1 MSIKVVNALK
11 YSGLFSIVF
20 FTIISCE
27 KEIESIGVNLVNNN
41 NFSTNKDTSEVITSN
56 ENITNVPASG
66 VAQYL
71 LGAYSD
77 NEFGTLKAS
86 VVSQLSLPANGDAY
100 NYGTNYA
107 IDSVLVSIPYQ
118 ATKEENLADGKPKF
132 SIDSV
137 FGNAD
142 VEFQLGIYELKTFL
156 NTLDPADPSKAAIY
170 YSDKEFQKG
179 DAPFYLGNFKVN
191 PNDTVS
197 YIKRYMPDGITGY
210 DIDTIKQADLSPSI
224 RIPLN
229 ESVIQQLFVDNAAGA
244 EFQSLDN
251 FQHYFRGLYI
261 EAEALTSNK
270 SHLISLDLTNAKVTI
285 YYSNDEDEG
294 TDTTDAGL
302 DLNGNDIKGEGVV
315 RVKHE
320 YAFPFGPIK
329 SNVLKRDYTVS
340 HQSGENRLYVQGA
353 AGSIATIE
361 LFNNENLEELQQNN
375 WLINDANLIFYVD
388 QGAASSIV
396 PEQLFIYNYDENL
409 QITDVM
415 TEGISAV
422 GGFLERDDN
431 GKPYRYVFKITDY
444 ISRLLKTDEPLDL
457 VKIGLKVYNPS
468 DTPTAITDLKI
479 REYSWTPKGVV
490 LFGHDTSFGD
500 KDKRVKLEISYS
512 KINN

>member
-11 YSGLFSIVF
+11 YLGLCSIVF

-41 NFSTNKDTSEVITSN
+41 NFSTNKDTSEVIIFN
-56 ENITNVPASG
+56 ENILNVPASG

-71 LGAYSD
+71 LGVYSD
-77 NEFGTLKAS
+77 NEFGTLNAS
-86 VVSQLSLPANGDAY
+86 IVSQLNLPATGEAY
-100 NYGTNYA
+100 NYGTNYG
-107 IDSVLVSIPYQ
+107 IDSVLMVIPYQ
-118 ATKEENLADGKPKF
+118 ATREDNLTDGKPKF

-137 FGNAD
+137 FGSPE

-156 NTLDPADPSKAAIY
+156 NTLDPTEPSKPAIY

-179 DAPFYLGNFKVN
+179 DTPFYSGNFKVN

-197 YIKRYMPDGITGY
+197 YIKRYMPNGITSY
-210 DIDTIKQADLSPSI
+210 DIDTIKQADLGPSI

-229 ESVIQQLFVDNAAGA
+229 KSTIQQLFVDNATAA

-251 FQHYFRGLYI
+251 FQHYFRGFYI
-261 EAEALTSNK
+261 EAKELTSNK
-270 SHLISLDLTNAKVTI
+270 SHLVSLAMANAKMSI

-294 TDTTDAGL
+294 TDTTVTGL
-302 DLNGNDIKGEGVV
+302 DLNENGINGEGIV
-315 RVKHE
+315 RVKHSYE
-320 YAFPFGPIK
+320 FAFGAIK

-340 HQSGENRLYVQGA
+340 HQSGEDRLYVQGA

-361 LFNNENLEELQQNN
+361 LFNNENLIELQQNN

-388 QGAASSIV
+388 QNAASSIA

-409 QITDVM
+409 QIADVM
-415 TEGISAV
+415 TEGIAAV
-422 GGFLERDDN
+422 GGLLERDAD

-444 ISRLLKTDEPLDL
+444 ISRLLKTYEPLDL

-468 DTPTAITDLKI
+468 DTPIAITDEKI

-490 LFGHDTSFGD
+490 LYGQDPSFG
-500 KDKRVKLEISYS
+500 DKRVKLEISYS
-512 KINN
+512 KLNN

>member
-11 YSGLFSIVF
+11 YSGLLSIVF

-27 KEIESIGVNLVNNN
+27 KEIESIGVNLVDNNT
-41 NFSTNKDTSEVITSN
+41 FSANKDNSEVITSN
-56 ENITNVPASG
+56 KNITNVPASG

-71 LGAYSD
+71 LGVYSD

-86 VVSQLSLPANGDAY
+86 IVSQLSIPANGDAY

-118 ATKEENLADGKPKF
+118 ATKEDNLADGKPKF

-156 NTLDPADPSKAAIY
+156 NTLDPNDPSKPAIY

-179 DAPFYLGNFKVN
+179 DTPFYLGNFKVN

-197 YIKRYMPDGITGY
+197 YIKRYMPNGITSY

-251 FQHYFRGLYI
+251 FQHYFRGFYI
-261 EAEALTSNK
+261 EAEELTSNN
-270 SHLISLDLTNAKVTI
+270 SHLISLNMTNAKMII
-285 YYSNDEDEG
+285 YYSKDEDEG
-294 TDTTDAGL
+294 ETV
-302 DLNGNDIKGEGVV
+302 DLNGNNVNGELGV
-315 RVKHE
+315 RTKHSYE
-320 YAFPFGPIK
+320 FAFGAIK

-388 QGAASSIV
+388 QDAASSIA

-415 TEGISAV
+415 TEGIAAL
-422 GGFLERDDN
+422 GGLLERDAE

-444 ISRLLKTDEPLDL
+444 MSRLLKTDEPLDL

-468 DTPTAITDLKI
+468 DTPTAITDVKI

-490 LFGHDTSFGD
+490 LFGHDPSFGD
-500 KDKRVKLEISYS
+500 KRIKLEIFYS

>member
-1 MSIKVVNALK
+1 MAIKVVNALK
-11 YSGLFSIVF
+11 YLGLFSIVF

-41 NFSTNKDTSEVITSN
+41 NFSTNKDTSEVLTSN
-56 ENITNVPASG
+56 ENITNVPANG

-71 LGAYSD
+71 LGVYSD

-86 VVSQLSLPANGDAY
+86 IVSQLSLPVTGESY

-118 ATKEENLADGKPKF
+118 ATKEANLSNGKPKF

-156 NTLDPADPSKAAIY
+156 NTLDPTDPSKPAIY
-170 YSDKEFQKG
+170 YSDKEFLKG
-179 DAPFYLGNFKVN
+179 DAPFYMGNFKVN

-197 YIKRYMPDGITGY
+197 YIKRYMPNGITAY

-229 ESVIQQLFVDNAAGA
+229 ESVIQQLFVDNASGS

-251 FQHYFRGLYI
+251 FQHYFRGFYI
-261 EAEALTSNK
+261 EAEELTSNK
-270 SHLISLDLTNAKVTI
+270 SHLISLDMTNAKMII
-285 YYSNDEDEG
+285 YYSKDEDEG
-294 TDTTDAGL
+294 ATV
-302 DLNGNDIKGEGVV
+302 DLNGNNVNGELGV
-315 RVKHE
+315 RTKHSYE
-320 YAFPFGPIK
+320 FAFGAIK

-340 HQSGENRLYVQGA
+340 HQSGEDKLYVQGA

-388 QGAASSIV
+388 QDAASSIA

-409 QITDVM
+409 QIADVM

-444 ISRLLKTDEPLDL
+444 MSKLLKTDEPLDL
-457 VKIGLKVYNPS
+457 VKIGLKVYNSS
-468 DTPTAITDLKI
+468 DTPTASADVKI

-490 LFGHDTSFGD
+490 LFGHDPSFGD
-500 KDKRVKLEISYS
+500 KRIKLEISYS